1 MVNKGIFFLTRKK
14 VYFRNGVSKLNNSQN
29 LFCLGRGE
37 EKMTAKIIKGNEIAQ
52 QIREELKQET
62 AQLKEKYNVVP
73 GLVTILV
80 GENPASMSYVTA
92 KQKTSK
98 ELGFYS
104 IQDNQPESITEE
116 QLLRLID
123 KYNKNPKIHGILVQ
137 LPLPKHINEPKV
149 LYAIDPKKDVDGFH
163 PVNVGKL
170 MIGEA
175 DYLPCTPAGIQQ
187 LLIRSGVK
195 TDGAEV
201 VVVGRSNIVGKPIAN
216 ILLQK
221 QKGANATVTI
231 CHTGTR
237 DMAFHTKRADILIV
251 AAGKPKAITANIVK
265 EGAVVIDVGVNRIGM
280 TPEGKAKVCGDV
292 DFEAVKEKASAI
304 TPVPGGVGPMT
315 ITMLMVNTVKAAK
328 LAAGIQ

>member
-1 MVNKGIFFLTRKK
+1 
-14 VYFRNGVSKLNNSQN
+14 
-29 LFCLGRGE
+29 
-37 EKMTAKIIKGNEIAQ
+37 MTAKLINGNEVAQ

-62 AQLKEKYNVVP
+62 AQLKEKYNLVP

-80 GENPASMSYVTA
+80 GENPASVSYVTA

-98 ELGFYS
+98 ELGFHS
-104 IQDNQPESITEE
+104 IQDNQPATISEE
-116 QLLRLID
+116 ELLKLID
-123 KYNKNPKIHGILVQ
+123 KYNKDPKIHGILVQ
-137 LPLPKHINEPKV
+137 LPLPKHINETKI

-187 LLIRSGVK
+187 LLIRSGAK
-195 TDGAEV
+195 IEGAEV

-231 CHTGTR
+231 CHTGTK

-251 AAGKPKAITANIVK
+251 AAGKPKAVTADMVRD
-265 EGAVVIDVGVNRIGM
+265 GAVVIDVGVNRIGM
-280 TPEGKAKVCGDV
+280 TPEGKAKLCGDV
-292 DFEAVKEKASAI
+292 DFDSVKEKASAI

-315 ITMLMVNTVKAAK
+315 ITMLMMNTVKAAK
-328 LAAGIQ
+328 LHAGVS

>member
-1 MVNKGIFFLTRKK
+1 MAA
-14 VYFRNGVSKLNNSQN
+14 KLIN
-29 LFCLGRGE
+29 
-37 EKMTAKIIKGNEIAQ
+37 GNEVAQ

-62 AQLKEKYNVVP
+62 TQLKEKYNVVP

-80 GENPASMSYVTA
+80 GENPASVSYVTA

-104 IQDNQPESITEE
+104 IQDNQPATITEE
-116 QLLRLID
+116 ELLKLID
-123 KYNKNPKIHGILVQ
+123 KYNKDPKIHGILVQ
-137 LPLPKHINEPKV
+137 LPLPKHINETKI

-187 LLIRSGVK
+187 LIIRTGAK
-195 TDGAEV
+195 IDGAEV

-231 CHTGTR
+231 CHTGTK
-237 DMAFHTKRADILIV
+237 DMTFHTKRADILIV
-251 AAGKPKAITANIVK
+251 AAGKPKAITADMIK

-280 TPEGKAKVCGDV
+280 TPEGKAKLCGDV
-292 DFEAVKEKASAI
+292 DFDGVKEKASAI

-315 ITMLMVNTVKAAK
+315 ITMLMMNTVKAAK
-328 LAAGIQ
+328 VAAGLK

>member
-1 MVNKGIFFLTRKK
+1 
-14 VYFRNGVSKLNNSQN
+14 
-29 LFCLGRGE
+29 
-37 EKMTAKIIKGNEIAQ
+37 MTAKVINGNEVAQ

-62 AQLKEKYNVVP
+62 AQLKEKYNVIP

-80 GENPASMSYVTA
+80 GENPASVSYVTA

-104 IQDNQPESITEE
+104 IQDSQPGTTTEE
-116 QLLRLID
+116 ELLKLID
-123 KYNKNPKIHGILVQ
+123 KYNKDAKIHGILVQ
-137 LPLPKHINEPKV
+137 LPLPKHINETKI

-187 LLIRSGVK
+187 LLIRAGVK
-195 TDGAEV
+195 IDGAEV

-231 CHTGTR
+231 CHTGTK
-237 DMAFHTKRADILIV
+237 DMSFHTRRADILIV
-251 AAGKPKAITANIVK
+251 AAGKPKAITADMVK

-280 TPEGKAKVCGDV
+280 TPEGKAKLCGDV
-292 DFEAVKEKASAI
+292 DFDGVKEKASAI

-315 ITMLMVNTVKAAK
+315 ITMLMMNTVKAAK
-328 LAAGIQ
+328 VAAGIK

>member
-1 MVNKGIFFLTRKK
+1 
-14 VYFRNGVSKLNNSQN
+14 
-29 LFCLGRGE
+29 
-37 EKMTAKIIKGNEIAQ
+37 MTAKLISGIEIAK
-52 QIREELKQET
+52 QIREELAKEV
-62 AQLKEKYNVVP
+62 AQLKERKNVIP

-80 GENPASMSYVTA
+80 GQNAASVSYVTA

-104 IQDNQPESITEE
+104 IQDNQPETIPEE
-116 QLLRLID
+116 ELLKLID
-123 KYNKNPKIHGILVQ
+123 QYNKDPKIHGILVQ
-137 LPLPKHINEPKV
+137 LPLPKHINETKI

-221 QKGANATVTI
+221 QTGANATVTI
-231 CHTGTR
+231 CHTGTK
-237 DMAFHTKRADILIV
+237 DMSFHTRRADILIV
-251 AAGKPKAITANIVK
+251 AAGKPKAVTAEMVK

-280 TPEGKAKVCGDV
+280 TPEGKAKLCGDV
-292 DFEAVKEKASAI
+292 DFDGVKEKASLI

-315 ITMLMVNTVKAAK
+315 ITMLMMNTVKAAK
-328 LAAGIQ
+328 LAADVVS

>member
-1 MVNKGIFFLTRKK
+1 
-14 VYFRNGVSKLNNSQN
+14 
-29 LFCLGRGE
+29 
-37 EKMTAKIIKGNEIAQ
+37 MTAKLISGNEIAK
-52 QIREELKQET
+52 QIREELKQEV
-62 AQLKEKYNVVP
+62 AKLKTEHDVVP

-80 GENPASMSYVTA
+80 GENPASVSYVTG

-98 ELGFYS
+98 ELGFHS
-104 IQDNQPESITEE
+104 IQDNQPENVTEE
-116 QLLRLID
+116 GLLKLIEG
-123 KYNKNPKIHGILVQ
+123 YNRDPKIHGILVQ
-137 LPLPKHINEPKV
+137 LPLPKHINETKV
-149 LYAIDPKKDVDGFH
+149 LIAIDPKKDVDGFH

-195 TDGAEV
+195 IEGAEV

-231 CHTGTR
+231 CHTGTKDLAYFTR
-237 DMAFHTKRADILIV
+237 QADIIIA
-251 AAGKPKAITANIVK
+251 AAGRPNTITADMVK
-265 EGAVVIDVGVNRIGM
+265 DGVVVIDVGVNRI
-280 TPEGKAKVCGDV
+280 EDASKKAGFRLVGDV
-292 DFEAVKEKASAI
+292 DFDAVKEKASLI

-315 ITMLMVNTVKAAK
+315 ITMLLYNTVASAK
-328 LAAGIQ
+328 MAAGLA